1 MAKIKNQAYAQ
12 TGDFFT
18 PIAEVT
24 NTLEK
29 VEKSPILIKKES
41 SITDGE
47 TVVAG
52 SPATYTV
59 IITHADPE
67 APTYV
72 IFDLTDALPK
82 FFKLDPDKEIKANAG
97 GKYVPF
103 SLTEG
108 PADEANNYTPYKL
121 SGLYFPA
128 TEQSI
133 EIIIPVVVAGS
144 TDDLLPEAPVFG
156 NSEVA
161 E

>member
-29 VEKSPILIKKES
+29 LGTSPILIKKES

-52 SPATYTV
+52 SPASY
-59 IITHADPE
+59 IITITHSNAKPASE
-67 APTYV
+67 IT
-72 IFDLTDALPK
+72 FDLTDALPD
-82 FFKLDPDKEIKANAG
+82 FFELDKTREITVKVGDADQ
-97 GKYVPF
+97 PF
-103 SLTEG
+103 TVAQG
-108 PADEANNYTPYKL
+108 TPDEANNYTPYTLKNL
-121 SGLYFPA
+121 ILPQA
-128 TEQSI
+128 AEEVVIT
-133 EIIIPVVVAGS
+133 IPVIVAG
-144 TDDLLPEAPVFG
+144 TTGDLLPEAPVFG
-156 NSEVA
+156 NSEIA